1 MAMNSGLSNISVRLP
16 AKLRRVFLGD
26 PKAELRNT
34 ISDRLMVF
42 GNALVHIN
50 SGRTSSLSKDFD
62 SLQLAIAAKHL
73 LDESHAT
80 AKIELLLAP
89 SEFVATTQAMPGIS
103 DENLESALSLQQET
117 LLPALDQELAM
128 CASKKPSEE
137 NEDVVA
143 LWVAEQRLQELFDAF
158 SKEGLQL
165 VTIQPRV
172 LAISKPDSVV
182 ELIEDEAEYLTAI
195 RIDDGVITNWLQ
207 TEKSDLEQPQFAE
220 QWAAEIAMLNNPVQ
234 IDSSNHDLYLQNH
247 ENQSQYLFFPHGA
260 LDARKRVEKGRQ
272 LLVAASVAAGVM
284 LLAAIPFI
292 YQSIEFRMAN
302 SQLQATREMSTDARS
317 DQSIVV
323 NFENQWGAIND
334 YPNQELRAA
343 MFKLQEVLGDE
354 RLSSLELSEGL
365 VRIQGTSPDPQAIL
379 QRLEQDPMF
388 TEVVFSRATNN
399 TRYYIDL
406 RLATVSFEAYMV
418 RYFPDAS

>member
-1 MAMNSGLSNISVRLP
+1 MDGLP
-16 AKLRRVFLGD
+16 AKLRRIFLGD

-42 GNALVHIN
+42 GKALVHIN
-50 SGRTSSLSKDFD
+50 SGRTSSLKKDFD
-62 SLQLAIAAKHL
+62 SLQLAAAAKHL
-73 LDESHAT
+73 LGDGCAT
-80 AKIELLLAP
+80 AKVELLLAP
-89 SEFVATTQAMPGIS
+89 SEFVATIQAMPGIS
-103 DENLESALSLQQET
+103 KENLESALSLQQET

-128 CASKKPSEE
+128 CVSKKSSEE
-137 NEDVVA
+137 NEDVIA
-143 LWVAEQRLQELFDAF
+143 LWVAETRLQELFDAF

-165 VTIQPRV
+165 VAIQPRT
-172 LAISKPDSVV
+172 LAVSKSDSVV

-207 TEKSDLEQPQFAE
+207 TEKTDLDHPQFAE
-220 QWAAEIAMLNNPVQ
+220 QWAAETAMLSNPVQ
-234 IDSSNHDLYLQNH
+234 IDSPHHDLYLQN
-247 ENQSQYLFFPHGA
+247 QGSGSQYLFFPRGA

-272 LLVAASVAAGVM
+272 LLVAASAVAGII

-292 YQSIEFRMAN
+292 YQSIEFRRAS
-302 SQLQATREMSTDARS
+302 SQLQAIREMSTDVRS

-343 MFKLQEVLGDE
+343 MFTLQELLGDE
-354 RLSSLELSEGL
+354 RLSSLELREGL

>member
-1 MAMNSGLSNISVRLP
+1 MLLRTNQRGPQSVSGPERIVGKKMAMNSGLLNIVNGLP
-16 AKLRRVFLGD
+16 AKLRRIFLGD

-50 SGRTSSLSKDFD
+50 SGRTSSLENDFD

-73 LDESHAT
+73 LDESYAT

-89 SEFVATTQAMPGIS
+89 SEFVATTQTMPGIS
-103 DENLESALSLQQET
+103 NENLESALSLQQET

-128 CASKKPSEE
+128 CVSKKSSEDS
-137 NEDVVA
+137 EDVIA
-143 LWVAEQRLQELFDAF
+143 LWVAETRLQELFDAF
-158 SKEGLQL
+158 SNEGLQL
-165 VTIQPRV
+165 VAIQPRV

-195 RIDDGVITNWLQ
+195 RIEDGVITNWLQ
-207 TEKSDLEQPQFAE
+207 TEKTDLDQAQFAE
-220 QWAAEIAMLNNPVQ
+220 QWTTETAMLSNPVQ
-234 IDSSNHDLYLQNH
+234 IDSSNHDLYLK
-247 ENQSQYLFFPHGA
+247 NQKSESQYLFFPLGA
-260 LDARKRVEKGRQ
+260 LDARKRMEKGRQ
-272 LLVAASVAAGVM
+272 ALVAASVVAGIM
-284 LLAAIPFI
+284 LLGAIPFI
-292 YQSIEFRMAN
+292 YQAIELRMAN

-343 MFKLQEVLGDE
+343 MF
-354 RLSSLELSEGL
+354 
-365 VRIQGTSPDPQAIL
+365 
-379 QRLEQDPMF
+379 
-388 TEVVFSRATNN
+388 
-399 TRYYIDL
+399 
-406 RLATVSFEAYMV
+406 
-418 RYFPDAS
+418 